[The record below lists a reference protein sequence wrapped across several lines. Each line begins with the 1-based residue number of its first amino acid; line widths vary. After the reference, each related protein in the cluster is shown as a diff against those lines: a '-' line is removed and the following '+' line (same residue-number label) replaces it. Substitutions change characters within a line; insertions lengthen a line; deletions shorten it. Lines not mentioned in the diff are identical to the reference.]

1 MALRAIALSLI
12 LAGASTAAGQDN
24 SPRVEVTRTEPVMA
38 GTGVASTT
46 IYGILTEG
54 NRQETLRS
62 GFSTAIHASLELWRK
77 GGWLGTF
84 DRESVFEWDVVI
96 DYSPATKLYHLRR
109 VIDNRSE
116 NLGEVG
122 SIQEAEQI
130 LRKPFSPPLSPERSG
145 GRYFYRFVAEVSTLS
160 LSDLEAWQRWV
171 RGEAQPAV
179 RGKRN
184 PGTALQRGLGA
195 LLSRV
200 LGGDTQS
207 YERRSDVFTAG

>member
-1 MALRAIALSLI
+1 MALRALALSLI
-12 LAGASTAAGQDN
+12 LAATGTAAGQGN
-24 SPRVEVTRTEPVMA
+24 SPHVEVALSEPVAA
-38 GTGVASTT
+38 GTGFAITS
-46 IYGILTEG
+46 IQGILTEG
-54 NRQETLRS
+54 SRQETLRS
-62 GFSTAIHASLELWRK
+62 GFSTAIHASLELYRK

-84 DRESVFEWDVVI
+84 GRESLFEWDVIVE
-96 DYSPATKLYHLRR
+96 YSPATKVYHLRR
-109 VIDNRSE
+109 VVDNRAVD
-116 NLGEVG
+116 LGEAAT
-122 SIQEAEQI
+122 IQEAEEI
-130 LRKPFSPPLSPERSG
+130 LRKPYSPPLSPDRSG
-145 GRYFYRFVAEVSTLS
+145 STYFYRFVAEVSTLS

-207 YERRSDVFTAG
+207 YERRSATFTAG